1 MNYADCF
8 SAARDKHP
16 LPGFFEHFL
25 QAKATKVSGGQRY
38 SVCPSC
44 GASSDES
51 VKVSVRGQKWHCFG
65 CDAKGDVV
73 DAASMLWGKPGKE
86 AAMELAGENMPAP
99 APVKV
104 TPVDEPIERN
114 QDAVNAFIQAL
125 LEADLPVSQ
134 GVGDYLVS
142 RGIPADIIAEAAQRQ
157 ILIGLPIDPD
167 AALRVLLDVA
177 GRDLL
182 IDSGVWKKDSKA
194 PGIIY
199 RPLIFVSADRTGGEF
214 RRIVE
219 EPPEIK
225 RKSAKAIRYGNPT
238 PFVWE
243 GSQHAMVC
251 EGPIDMLSAIALGS
265 ERTIIG
271 LPGASNWDQ
280 GDRWV
285 QQLGA
290 NGHVL
295 LALDADKSGI
305 EQTKKLASFLTSQGR
320 SYRRHEL
327 PEGVKDLNVMLQ
339 IIGSRT

>member
-38 SVCPSC
+38 SVCPAC

-73 DAASMLWGKPGKE
+73 DAAAMLWGKPGKE
-86 AAMELAGENMPAP
+86 AARDLVGENMPAP

-104 TPVDEPIERN
+104 SAQELPVERN
-114 QDAVNAFIQAL
+114 QDAVNALIQCL
-125 LEADLPVSQ
+125 TEAELGVSE

-142 RGIPADIIAEAAQRQ
+142 RAVPFDVIVEAAKRR
-157 ILIGLPIDPD
+157 ILMGLPTDPD
-167 AALRVLLDVA
+167 AALRLLLDVA

-182 IDSGVWKKDSKA
+182 VESGVWKKDSKA

-199 RPLIFVSADRTGGEF
+199 RPLIFVSHDRTGAEF
-214 RRIVE
+214 RRIKE
-219 EPPEIK
+219 EGDSK
-225 RKSAKAIRYGNPT
+225 SKSAKAIRYGNPT
-238 PFVWE
+238 PFVWK
-243 GSQHAMVC
+243 GSEHSMIC

-265 ERTIIG
+265 ERSIIA
-271 LPGASNWDQ
+271 LPGASNWHPEED
-280 GDRWV
+280 WV
-285 QQLGA
+285 QQLGV

-295 LALDADKSGI
+295 LALDADRSGN
-305 EQTKKLASFLTSQGR
+305 EQAKKLAELLSTKGR
-320 SYRRHEL
+320 AFRRHEL
-327 PEGVKDLNVMLQ
+327 PEGVKDLNEMLQ
-339 IIGSRT
+339 IISSNA